1 MRFWNQLVSVIQM
14 ALIRL
19 VSAWGQHLAIALGV
33 LIATTV
39 ICGTVLY
46 AESVSVALLRD
57 RLSESHNQAVYD
69 ILIKGTR
76 NVADRSVY
84 QEMNDFILSRAPAT
98 IGLPITR
105 VGRHGW
111 SKPLLII
118 PPGQTAEGQR
128 LNLPRTRFQFYAGI
142 QDQVE
147 VVAGQYPRVARD
159 PQDTVEVMITEKL
172 AEKLGLQVGDEL
184 RVEDYVGG
192 RLPKHVTARVAA
204 IIRLRDPES
213 NFWFYAPWYLDEA
226 FTVPEE
232 TFFNAIA
239 LAFVPVEADFTWVAN
254 FDETLIGPENV
265 GRVVAGI
272 HQFRFELGDRLS
284 DIQFLTD
291 LDKLLTEYQ
300 RNNFFLTAMLIV
312 LGAPV
317 IGIALYYIIMSS
329 AMIVEAQRGE
339 IALLKSRG
347 AGDWQVSSL
356 FLIEGLLL
364 SGMAVLLGP
373 LAGLPLAQFIGRAT
387 TFLSFTSPRV
397 LPVHLRPAIFGYAVV
412 AALLALM
419 GMLWPALKASRETIV
434 TYKREASRPRSVP
447 AFHRYYIDVALLL
460 LAGLGYRLLTRR
472 GTIVTRGPTG
482 GLEFDPL
489 LLITPIILVMGA
501 ALFALRLMPWLTR
514 GLARLTA
521 LTEGVS
527 ALIALRQIARQPGYY
542 FGLVLLLTFTL
553 SLGLF
558 TASVAG
564 TFDRNYSD
572 QALYL
577 AGADLRV
584 QEFDF
589 ENMVW
594 RTLPLDDYRAI
605 PGVVDAMAAR
615 RIELVGRPGEIRAQ
629 GVLLGIDAQKFT
641 AVAWYRDDFAP
652 QPLPA
657 LMAALS
663 EREDALLAHRAFVR
677 AHNLSIGQT
686 FDINI
691 EGQRVDFTLAGTF
704 DYFPT
709 LFPAEGDLL
718 VGNLDY
724 LLDMVGGPP
733 SEAWLRLEPGVT
745 TRRNVIAALKA
756 EPGKLVRITDGHEL
770 TGIRSD
776 DPLRTGLFGALSVG
790 FVAATVLSTIGFLLY
805 AYMTVQRRALQ
816 LGVLRATGLS
826 VSQLAGILAT
836 EQLFLIALGIG
847 LGTALGAGTG
857 WTFTRFLQ
865 LSIIARQAVPPFL
878 IVTPWPT
885 IFRLYLIL
893 VVIFAAALATSVWLL
908 RRMRVHAV
916 LRLGEQ

>member
-1 MRFWNQLVSVIQM
+1 MKTLNQAIGTIQM

-19 VSAWGQHLAIALGV
+19 VSAWGQHLAIVLGV
-33 LIATTV
+33 MVATTV
-39 ICGTVLY
+39 ICATVLY
-46 AESVSVALLRD
+46 AEGVSAAMLRD
-57 RLSESHNQAVYD
+57 RLGESHNKAVYD
-69 ILIKGTR
+69 FLVKGTR
-76 NVADRSVY
+76 NVIDRTVY
-84 QEMNDFILSRAPAT
+84 EEMSDFILNRAPVT
-98 IGLPITR
+98 VGLPVTR

-111 SKPLLII
+111 SKPLRII
-118 PPGQTAEGQR
+118 PPGQSPEGQR
-128 LNLPRTRFQFYAGI
+128 YNLPRTRFQFYAGI
-142 QDQVE
+142 EDQVE
-147 VVAGQYPRVARD
+147 VITGEYPQVARD
-159 PQDTVEVMITEKL
+159 PQDTIEVMITDKL
-172 AEKLGLQVGDEL
+172 AEKLELRVGDQL
-184 RVEDYVGG
+184 TVEDYVGG
-192 RLPKHVTARVAA
+192 RLPKQATVRVAA

-232 TFFNAIA
+232 TFFNAIS
-239 LAFVPVEADFTWVAN
+239 LAFVPVEGDFTWVAN
-254 FDETLIGPENV
+254 FDESQIGPENV
-265 GRVVAGI
+265 GRVIAGI

-284 DIQFLTD
+284 DVQFLTD
-291 LDKLLTEYQ
+291 LDKLLAEYQ
-300 RNNFFLTAMLIV
+300 RNDFFLTAMLIV

-347 AGDWQVSSL
+347 AGNWQVSGL
-356 FLIEGLLL
+356 FLAQGLVL
-364 SGMAVLLGP
+364 SGAAMFLGP
-373 LAGLPLAQFIGRAT
+373 FAGLPLAQLIGRAT
-387 TFLSFTSPRV
+387 TFLSFTHPRA
-397 LPVHLRPAIFGYAVV
+397 LPVHLRPAIFGYAL
-412 AALLALM
+412 AAGVLALM

-434 TYKREASRPRSVP
+434 TYRREAARPRGAP
-447 AFHRYYIDVALLL
+447 IFHRYYVDVALLI
-460 LAGLGYRLLTRR
+460 LAGLGYRILTQR

-489 LLITPIILVMGA
+489 LLVTPIILVMGA
-501 ALFALRLMPWLTR
+501 ALFALRLMPLLTR
-514 GLARLTA
+514 GLAWLA
-521 LTEGVS
+521 NLGEGVS
-527 ALIALRQIARQPGYY
+527 ILIGLRQIARQPGYY
-542 FGLVLLLTFTL
+542 FSLVLLLTFTL

-564 TFDRNYSD
+564 TFDRNYGD
-572 QALYL
+572 QALYQ

-594 RTLPLDDYRAI
+594 RILPLEEYRAL

-615 RIELVGRPGEIRAQ
+615 RVELVGRAGEIRAR
-629 GVLLGIDAQKFT
+629 GVLLGIDPERFPSI
-641 AVAWYRDDFAP
+641 AWYREDFAP
-652 QPLPA
+652 QPLEA
-657 LMAALS
+657 LMASLAG
-663 EREDALLAHRAFVR
+663 REDALLAHRRFVQR
-677 AHNLSIGQT
+677 HRLAVGQT

-691 EGQRVDFTLAGTF
+691 EGPRVDFTLVGTF

-709 LFPAEGDLL
+709 LFPDDGDLL
-718 VGNLDY
+718 VCNLDY

-733 SEAWLRLEPGVT
+733 SEAWLRLKPDVAV
-745 TRRNVIAALKA
+745 RRNVIAALTA
-756 EPGKLVRITDGHEL
+756 ERGELVRITDGHEL

-790 FVAATVLSTIGFLLY
+790 FIAATVLSIIGFLLY
-805 AYMTVQRRALQ
+805 TYMTVQRRALQ
-816 LGVLRATGLS
+816 FGVLRADGLS
-826 VSQLAGILAT
+826 VGQLVGVLAT
-836 EQLFLIALGIG
+836 EQLFLVGLGIG

-865 LSIIARQAVPPFL
+865 LSIIARNAIPPFL
-878 IVTPWPT
+878 VVTPWPT

-893 VVIFAAALATSVWLL
+893 VIIFAAALAMSVWLL